1 MYMHLLVLTYEGEPY
16 WEVFTSKSDFV
27 GTTEAIKRIDNL
39 FKYEM
44 NMDKDAR
51 LDVMNNCEWRINRI
65 DKVDNYKIEL
75 KKVK

>member
-1 MYMHLLVLTYEGEPY
+1 MHLLVLNYEGEPY
-16 WEVFTSKSDFV
+16 WQAFTSKSDFV

-44 NMDKDAR
+44 DMEKEDR
-51 LDVMNNCEWRINRI
+51 LDVMTKCDWWINRI
-65 DKVDNYKIEL
+65 DKVDNYKVEL